1 MVAGHIS
8 GSFLRIGVISI
19 ASTTSAEIQ
28 RSRNRSRSR
37 SSKLVLQ
44 TELEVCIR
52 DPEAAPKSILYIIPA
67 PTVQDAAARFRL
79 MIKEGRRLIQQAVT
93 DVSVGVMQLMT
104 AKLDELQGKVMIAL
118 DSENLAMAKE
128 RVALCTI

>member
-1 MVAGHIS
+1 MDARHIS
-8 GSFLRIGVISI
+8 RSFLRIGVISI

-28 RSRNRSRSR
+28 RSRSR